1 MNFTFTMHDYEAN
14 RHVEITQGE
23 VEYLGDLAEV
33 LLTFIK
39 ACGYTYVGSLT
50 LEAED
55 GSKEWTTL

>member
-1 MNFTFTMHDYEAN
+1 MRFTLYMSDEETA
-14 RHVEITQGE
+14 RRVEITQDD
-23 VEYLGDLAEV
+23 VEHLGDLAEV

-50 LEAED
+50 LEADD